1 MSADSAL
8 AGFVT
13 TSVDHSNDEKY
24 SNQIS
29 GAAAAVEAL
38 PAKIDGEIAN
48 CFDYYHFPSIQTRFQ
63 AVNEFYE
70 PGQTIYFK
78 GELINENSYP
88 IVDGYLFVRIA
99 RFNKNYT
106 QEGHDI
112 VDEFFANNGPQGAE
126 KFYLERNEKKKIV
139 FSWNAPESLPE
150 GIYVASF
157 SFNVGKKNEPSR
169 VVFHQ

>member
-112 VDEFFANNGPQGAE
+112 VDEFFCQQRTARRGEILFGKKREE
-126 KFYLERNEKKKIV
+126 KNCFQLER
-139 FSWNAPESLPE
+139 S
-150 GIYVASF
+150 
-157 SFNVGKKNEPSR
+157 GKFAGRNLCGQL
-169 VVFHQ
+169 FL